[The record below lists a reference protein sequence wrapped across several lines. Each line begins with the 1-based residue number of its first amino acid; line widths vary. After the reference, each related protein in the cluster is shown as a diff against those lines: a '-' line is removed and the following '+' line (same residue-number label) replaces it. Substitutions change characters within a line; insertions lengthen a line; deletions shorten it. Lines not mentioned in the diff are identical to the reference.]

1 MKTRKEWELQELP
14 PPYREKK
21 LENGFDLELHPPV
34 PADAESPA
42 STTAATDRKQWN
54 KGMQFFLSCLSI
66 SIGLGNV
73 WRFPT
78 LAYQNG
84 GGAFLIPYFIVMF
97 LVGKPVYFME
107 LAIGQFVGK
116 SHVKVWKCV
125 PGLKGIGVAQLFST
139 FYVTVSYNYIMA
151 LCLFYLFASFQ
162 GYLPWSR
169 CDPEWSDD
177 TCLDSAM
184 GTRNLTNV
192 TNASS
197 AAEQYFQKY
206 VLRDSGGFT
215 LPSVFDWRMAL
226 CFLLAWTCEAISTF
240 KGIRSVGKV
249 VYLTSTMPYVVMISL
264 LIITCLQDGA
274 WNGIKAFFVPHW
286 EKIWEIEVWFKA
298 CEQSFFSLTA
308 AFGHLIMYASYND
321 FRHQVGRDA
330 FFITI
335 ADTFTSILAGCVVFA
350 TLGSLAHDLNT
361 DDISQV
367 LKGES
372 DLALAFV
379 TYPEA
384 LSRISFVPQLWS
396 VLFFL
401 MLFLLGLGT
410 GVGDVQAVTTV
421 LTDQFPKL
429 TKWRSH
435 ISVLFCVICFGTGLI
450 LCTDSGNALRLLFDN
465 YGVGQA
471 VFLYAI
477 FEVVGL
483 MWIYGIRNIIRDF
496 EYMLNGRISWY
507 WKITW
512 AFITPVSLIAIF
524 SYGNAIEGGASSLPP
539 IGQTI
544 GWVMAAIAI
553 GQVPLWMVVTFVKAP
568 GESVLQKLKAT
579 FSPTENYGPRDPMIR
594 AEWNAFK
601 LEQRNRTN
609 GGPASSSH
617 QAHTMNG
624 RVNPSFSPDASG

>member
-1 MKTRKEWELQELP
+1 MRDKWELQELP
-14 PPYREKK
+14 PPYQEKTS
-21 LENGFDLELHPPV
+21 ENGIALGLHSTPT
-34 PADAESPA
+34 DEESPPPPG
-42 STTAATDRKQWN
+42 TAHNRKQWN

-84 GGAFLIPYFIVMF
+84 GGAFLIPYFIVLF
-97 LVGKPVYFME
+97 LIGKPVYFME

-151 LCLFYLFASFQ
+151 LCLFYLFASWQ
-162 GYLPWSR
+162 SYLPWSR
-169 CDPEWSDD
+169 CDPEWSDA
-177 TCLDSAM
+177 TCVDASM
-184 GTRNLTNV
+184 NSSVTTNV
-192 TNASS
+192 TSASS
-197 AAEQYFQKY
+197 APEQYFQKY

-215 LPSVFDWRMAL
+215 LPTALDWRMAL
-226 CFLLAWTCEAISTF
+226 CCLLAWTCEALSTY

-274 WNGIKAFFVPHW
+274 FNGIKAFFVPHW

-298 CEQSFFSLTA
+298 CEQSFFSLTT

-330 FFITI
+330 FFISI
-335 ADTFTSILAGCVVFA
+335 ADTMTSILAGCVVFA

-372 DLALAFV
+372 DLGLAFV

-421 LTDQFPKL
+421 LTDQFPGL
-429 TKWRSH
+429 SKWRSH
-435 ISVLFCVICFGTGLI
+435 ISVVFCVICFGTGLI

-483 MWIYGIRNIIRDF
+483 MWIYGIRNVVRDF
-496 EYMLNGRISWY
+496 EYMLNGKISWY

-512 AFITPVSLIAIF
+512 GFITPVSLIAIF
-524 SYGNAIEGGASSLPP
+524 IYGNATEGSASSLPP
-539 IGQTI
+539 LGQTI
-544 GWVMAAIAI
+544 GWVLAAIAI
-553 GQVPLWMVVTFVKAP
+553 GQVPLWMAITFAKAP
-568 GESVLQKLKAT
+568 GANILQKLKAT
-579 FSPTENYGPRDPMIR
+579 FSPTDNYGPRDPMVR
-594 AEWNAFK
+594 SEWNAWK
-601 LEQRNRTN
+601 QQQHRPTWRSAAATSQ
-609 GGPASSSH
+609 PAYV
-617 QAHTMNG
+617 MNG
-624 RVNPSFSPDASG
+624 QVNPTFTPDTSA

>member
-1 MKTRKEWELQELP
+1 MKHRQEWELQDSASM
-14 PPYREKK
+14 YQKHNGEKHDPTQDTT
-21 LENGFDLELHPPV
+21 LALNSLSAGDDEQ
-34 PADAESPA
+34 PAADS
-42 STTAATDRKQWN
+42 RKQWG

-84 GGAFLIPYFIVMF
+84 GGAFLIPYFIVLF
-97 LVGKPVYFME
+97 LIGKPVYFME
-107 LAIGQFVGK
+107 LAIGQFVSK

-125 PGLKGIGVAQLFST
+125 PALKGIGVAQLFST

-151 LCLFYLFASFQ
+151 LCLFYVFASMQ
-162 GYLPWSR
+162 SQLPWTH
-169 CDPEWSDD
+169 CDPEWSDSN
-177 TCLDSAM
+177 CFDSKAAN
-184 GTRNLTNV
+184 RSVLN
-192 TNASS
+192 SS
-197 AAEQYFQKY
+197 TATSSAEQYFQRH

-215 LPSVFDWRMAL
+215 LPSVLDWRMAL
-226 CFLLAWTCEAISTF
+226 CFLLAWTCEALSTL

-249 VYLTSTMPYVVMISL
+249 VYLTSSMPYVVMISL
-264 LIITCLQDGA
+264 LVITCLQDGA

-286 EKIWEIEVWFKA
+286 EKIFEIEVWFKA
-298 CEQSFFSLTA
+298 CEQSFFSLTT
-308 AFGHLIMYASYND
+308 AFGHLIMYASFND
-321 FRHQVGRDA
+321 FGHQVGRDA
-330 FFITI
+330 FFISI
-335 ADTFTSILAGCVVFA
+335 ADTMTSILAGCVVFA
-350 TLGSLAHDLNT
+350 TLGSLAHELNT

-396 VLFFL
+396 VMFFI

-410 GVGDVQAVTTV
+410 GVGDVQAITTV
-421 LTDQFPKL
+421 LTDQFPGL
-429 TKWRSH
+429 RKWRSH
-435 ISVLFCVICFGTGLI
+435 ISILFCAICFGTGLI
-450 LCTDSGNALRLLFDN
+450 LCTDSGNAMRLLFDN

-483 MWIYGIRNIIRDF
+483 MWIYGLRNVCDDF
-496 EYMLNGRISWY
+496 EFMLKGKISWY

-512 AFITPVSLIAIF
+512 GFITPVSLIAIF
-524 SYGNAIEGGASSLPP
+524 IYGNATEGSVSSLPP
-539 IGQTI
+539 IGQII

-553 GQVPLWMVVTFVKAP
+553 GQVPLWMLVTFAKAP
-568 GESVLQKLKAT
+568 GSTLIQKLKST
-579 FSPTENYGPRDPMIR
+579 FEPDVNYGPSDPVIR
-594 AEWNAFK
+594 KEWK
-601 LEQRNRTN
+601 LWKAAKNKKGSVTPVYAIN
-609 GGPASSSH
+609 G
-617 QAHTMNG
+617 QE
-624 RVNPSFSPDASG
+624 NPSFTPDINS

>member
-1 MKTRKEWELQELP
+1 MRSKWELQELP
-14 PPYREKK
+14 PPYQEKTT
-21 LENGFDLELHPPV
+21 ENGVALGLR
-34 PADAESPA
+34 S
-42 STTAATDRKQWN
+42 TAADVEAAPVAAAPDRKQWN

-84 GGAFLIPYFIVMF
+84 GGAFLIPYFIVLF
-97 LVGKPVYFME
+97 LIGKPVYFME

-162 GYLPWSR
+162 SYLPWSR
-169 CDPEWSDD
+169 CDSDWSDD
-177 TCLDSAM
+177 TCVDSYSDLGNM
-184 GTRNLTNV
+184 TNI
-192 TNASS
+192 TNAAS
-197 AAEQYFQKY
+197 APEQYFQKY

-215 LPSVFDWRMAL
+215 LPSTLDWRMAL
-226 CFLLAWTCEAISTF
+226 CFLLAWICEALSTF

-249 VYLTSTMPYVVMISL
+249 VYLTSTMPYVVMVSL

-274 WNGIKAFFVPHW
+274 LNGIKAFFIPHW

-298 CEQSFFSLTA
+298 CEQSFFSLTT

-330 FFITI
+330 FFISI
-335 ADTFTSILAGCVVFA
+335 ADTMTSILAGCVVFA

-372 DLALAFV
+372 DLGLAFV

-421 LTDQFPKL
+421 LSDQFPAL

-435 ISVLFCVICFGTGLI
+435 MSVFFCAICFGTGLI
-450 LCTDSGNALRLLFDN
+450 LCTDSGNAMRLLFDN

-483 MWIYGIRNIIRDF
+483 MWIYGIRNVIRDF
-496 EYMLNGRISWY
+496 EFMLNAKISWF

-512 AFITPVSLIAIF
+512 GFITPVSLIAIF
-524 SYGNAIEGGASSLPP
+524 IYGNAIEGGASSLPP
-539 IGQTI
+539 LGQTI
-544 GWVMAAIAI
+544 GWIMAAIAI
-553 GQVPLWMVVTFVKAP
+553 GQVPLWMVVTFAKAP
-568 GESVLQKLKAT
+568 GTSIFEKLKAT
-579 FSPTENYGPRDPMIR
+579 FSPSENYGPRDPMIR
-594 AEWNAFK
+594 SEWNAWK
-601 LEQRNRTN
+601 QEQLKARKGRYAAPSQAPYVIN
-609 GGPASSSH
+609 G
-617 QAHTMNG
+617 Q
-624 RVNPSFSPDASG
+624 VNPTYIHDTSG